1 MKQIKE
7 LLHECHTGE
16 LHAIEDLLLR
26 AVEYVRADAVEQILQ
41 LNIAE
46 TGHVCSN
53 EEIVRAKRESTVS
66 YNGFVYAVNIVN
78 RICIKHQI
86 PVIYQGKD
94 DCRSYTE
101 LAMHLVEETLLG
113 EKQT

>member
-26 AVEYVRADAVEQILQ
+26 AVEYVRADAVEQILL

-46 TGHVCSN
+46 TGHACSN
-53 EEIVRAKRESTVS
+53 EKIVRAKRESTVIF
-66 YNGFVYAVNIVN
+66 NGLVYAVNVVN
-78 RICIKHQI
+78 RICIKHQR
-86 PVIYQGKD
+86 PVIYQGQEE
-94 DCRSYTE
+94 RRGYME
-101 LAMHLVEETLLG
+101 LAMLLVEEILL
-113 EKQT
+113 ERT